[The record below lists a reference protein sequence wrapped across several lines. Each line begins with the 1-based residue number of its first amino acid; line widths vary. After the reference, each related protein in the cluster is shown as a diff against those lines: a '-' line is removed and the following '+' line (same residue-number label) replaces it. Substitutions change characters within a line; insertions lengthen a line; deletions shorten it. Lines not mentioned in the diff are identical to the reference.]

1 MLKENNNYKVDNT
14 KKKKKKKREGQAKRG
29 IAKIELKKFGLSFSR
44 QPNRKYL
51 IKETV
56 LLRRWSII
64 G

>member
-14 KKKKKKKREGQAKRG
+14 KKKKREGQAKRG

-44 QPNRKYL
+44 NSIRKYV